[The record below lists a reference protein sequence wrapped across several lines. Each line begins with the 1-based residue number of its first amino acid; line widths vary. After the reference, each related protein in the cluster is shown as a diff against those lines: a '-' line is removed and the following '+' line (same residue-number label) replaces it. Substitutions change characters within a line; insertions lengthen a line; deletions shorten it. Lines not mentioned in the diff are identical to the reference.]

1 MAHPKNGFGPLGRI
15 TNRETRLERGT
26 ATVMKILGFLKT
38 KAMPLKRK
46 LLVAMLVP
54 AFLIGTVGVAGVVSL
69 RHLEKAAGRILS
81 ENYRSIQE
89 ARKMER
95 ILRTLESMALGGESE
110 HPDSKRIDITLR
122 QFDKALNK
130 CEKNITEHGE
140 SGVLN
145 RLRNRWKNQRG
156 HLLTAESSS
165 TPDKIRTVHQANAAL
180 FRNLDALIEL
190 NEEAMFSYERKTRK
204 VARLM
209 VWGVSG
215 AFIAALIALVAL
227 AMISANRI
235 SKPISK
241 VAGQLHKAL
250 NPSEEDIEV
259 DILGRVDEIER
270 LRQEL
275 NDLLRRLAHYEDEQ
289 TRKLNHLQGRLAF
302 VINEVLEGLALL
314 DNEHRILTVN
324 RVARTILNIQNGE
337 GTALSALNPH
347 PDVAT
352 ILDTINEGKLLPE
365 QDLGEFQFEIDGKA
379 RVYRPRILTIS
390 SGDGTIEGYLLL
402 FWDITE
408 QRRFEE
414 SRHRFI
420 SMLSHQLKTPMTSL
434 SMSINLLRE
443 KLDPASPRTVE
454 LMSIATDNCNSLSN
468 LISELIEASRE
479 TTPDLSLTPH
489 RVDLNGLIRSALRP
503 LKPQAEEKGV
513 ELVFPPQSGA
523 LFAWVDPVKFPWVV
537 TNLVGNALRYTNKH
551 AQIAVHLK
559 KRHRS
564 VVVEVADSG
573 SGISEKNLMHIFDP
587 YVSLDAKPTPGT
599 HGLGLAIVKE
609 IVQAHNGTIRAESKI
624 GKGTTFRI
632 EIPVSAGGKQ

>member
-1 MAHPKNGFGPLGRI
+1 
-15 TNRETRLERGT
+15 
-26 ATVMKILGFLKT
+26 MKVSDLFKT

-46 LLVAMLVP
+46 LLFAMLVP
-54 AFLIGTVGVAGVVSL
+54 AFLIGTVGIVGVVSL

-81 ENYRSIQE
+81 ENYHSIQE

-95 ILRTLESMALGGESE
+95 ILRLLESKALGEEDDS
-110 HPDSKRIDITLR
+110 PDSQNTSVLVK
-122 QFDKALNK
+122 QFDEALGK

-140 SGVLN
+140 SGVLD

-156 HLLTAESSS
+156 HLLKAEPGS
-165 TPDKIRTVHQANAAL
+165 TVDEIRTLHRGNVVL
-180 FRNLDALIEL
+180 FKDLAALIEL

-209 VWGVSG
+209 VLGVSG
-215 AFIAALIALVAL
+215 AFIAALIALLAL
-227 AMISANRI
+227 AIISANRI
-235 SKPISK
+235 SKTISQ

-250 NPSEEDIEV
+250 NPSEKDIEA

-275 NDLLRRLAHYEDEQ
+275 DDLLKRLDHYEDEQ

-314 DNEHRILTVN
+314 DSEHRILTVN
-324 RVARTILNIQNGE
+324 RVARSILNIQNGE
-337 GTALSALNPH
+337 GTALSVLNPH

-352 ILDTINEGKLLPE
+352 ILDTIVEGKFLPE
-365 QDLGEFQFEIDGKA
+365 RDLGEFQFEIDGNA

-390 SGDGTIEGYLLL
+390 SSDGAIEGYLLL
-402 FWDITE
+402 FWDVTE

-414 SRHRFI
+414 SRRRFI

-443 KLDPASPRTVE
+443 KLDPASPRLGE
-454 LMSIATDNCNSLSN
+454 LMGIATENCNSLSN

-479 TTPDLSLTPH
+479 VTPDLSLTPR
-489 RVDLNGLIRSALRP
+489 RVDLIGLLRSALRP
-503 LKPQAEEKGV
+503 LKPQAEEKEI
-513 ELVFPPQSGA
+513 ELVFPPSKGE
-523 LFAWVDPVKFPWVV
+523 LHAWVDPVKFPWVV
-537 TNLVGNALRYTNKH
+537 TNLVGNALRYTNTH
-551 AQIAVHLK
+551 GQIRVTVE
-559 KRHRS
+559 KRRRS
-564 VVVEVADSG
+564 VVVAVADSG
-573 SGISEKNLMHIFDP
+573 SGISDKDLTHIFNP
-587 YVSLDAKPTPGT
+587 YVSLDAEPQPGT

-609 IVQAHNGTIRAESKI
+609 IVQAHNGTIRAESEI

-632 EIPVSAGGKQ
+632 EIPVSTGGKQ